1 MTGFCYSVGMSAFTS
16 CNPATGEVVFTR
28 PVWPE
33 SELATR
39 LAALRHAQRRWG
51 VLTVRER
58 AAKLYELADALAAAR
73 TELAERVTLEVGK
86 HAAECLAEIDKSV
99 QLTRYYAQL
108 APELMATKVISTQA
122 SQSAVAFEPLGLV
135 LAIMPW
141 NYPIWQVLRFAVPAL
156 AAGNACL
163 VKPAPSVPLSTER
176 LLEVVR
182 SVGLDVFDVAW
193 IDTEAVEEAI
203 RAVDAVAF
211 TGSTSTGRH
220 IAATAGRHIKKTV
233 LELGGSNPF
242 IVLADADVEA
252 AAVEACHSRF
262 RDAGQSC
269 NAAKR
274 LIVVPEVA
282 DAFIARFVEEAARLR
297 AGPANDPHANLA
309 PLARADLR
317 EQLHAQVLDAL
328 DHGAQCLLGGKMPEG
343 PGFFYPATVLDQVTL
358 ACRVYH
364 EEVFGPVAS
373 ILRARDEADAIR
385 IANDTP
391 FGLGASIYTQDT
403 ERGWA
408 LARQIEAG
416 SVFINRHTS
425 SDLRLPFGGV
435 KASGYG
441 RELSEFGLYEF
452 VNVKTY
458 WQK

>member
-1 MTGFCYSVGMSAFTS
+1 MSAFTS

-28 PVWPE
+28 PVWPA
-33 SELATR
+33 SELASR
-39 LAALRHAQRRWG
+39 LTALKHAQRAWG
-51 VLTVRER
+51 VLTPEIRSER
-58 AAKLYELADALAAAR
+58 LLLLADALEAAR
-73 TELAERVTLEVGK
+73 TQLAERVTLEVGK
-86 HAAECLAEIDKSV
+86 RTAECLAEIDKSV

-108 APELMATKVISTQA
+108 APELLAAKVIPTQA

-163 VKPAPSVPLSTER
+163 VKPAPSVPLSSE
-176 LLEVVR
+176 LLLDVVR
-182 SVGLDVFDVAW
+182 SVGLEVFDVAW
-193 IDTEAVEEAI
+193 IDTETVEDAI
-203 RAVDAVAF
+203 RGVDAVAF
-211 TGSTSTGRH
+211 TGSTSTGRQ
-220 IAATAGRHIKKTV
+220 IASTAGRYLKKTV
-233 LELGGSNPF
+233 LELGGSNPV
-242 IVLADADVEA
+242 IVLADADLEA

-274 LIVVPEVA
+274 LIVVPQVA
-282 DAFIARFVEEAARLR
+282 EAFIARFVEEAAKLRL
-297 AGPANDPHANLA
+297 GESLA

-317 EQLHAQVLDAL
+317 EQLHTQVLDAL
-328 DHGAQCLLGGKMPEG
+328 DNGASCLLGGQMPEG
-343 PGFFYPATVLDQVTL
+343 PGFYYPATVLDRIN
-358 ACRVYH
+358 ADCRAYH

-373 ILRARDEADAIR
+373 ILHARDEADAIR

-391 FGLGASIYTQDT
+391 FGLGATIYTSDT
-403 ERGWA
+403 ERGWQ
-408 LARQIEAG
+408 LARQLEAG

>member
-1 MTGFCYSVGMSAFTS
+1 MSAFTS

-28 PVWPE
+28 PVWPA
-33 SELATR
+33 SELASH
-39 LAALRHAQRRWG
+39 LDALKTAQRAWG
-51 VLTVRER
+51 VLTPEARAER
-58 AAKLYELADALAAAR
+58 LLLLADALEAAR

-86 HAAECLAEIDKSV
+86 RTAECLAEIDKSV

-108 APELMATKVISTQA
+108 APELLASKVIATQA

-182 SVGLDVFDVAW
+182 SVGLDIFDVAW
-193 IDTEAVEEAI
+193 IDTETVEEAI
-203 RAVDAVAF
+203 RGVDAVAF
-211 TGSTSTGRH
+211 TGSTNAGRA
-220 IAATAGRHIKKTV
+220 IASTAGRYIKKTV

-282 DAFIARFVEEAARLR
+282 EAFIARFVEEAAQLRL
-297 AGPANDPHANLA
+297 GESLG

-317 EQLHAQVLDAL
+317 EQLHAQVLNAEAN
-328 DHGAQCLLGGKMPEG
+328 GARCLLGGQMPEG
-343 PGFFYPATVLDQVTL
+343 AGFFYPATVLDHVN
-358 ACRVYH
+358 ADCRVYH

-391 FGLGASIYTQDT
+391 FGLGATIYSRDT
-403 ERGWA
+403 ERAWK